1 MSGAAL
7 LAGSV
12 PGLYHKRM
20 KILVTGGAG
29 FIGSALVRRLTADD
43 HEVRVLDDMSRGKPQ
58 RLAGVPVQVIR
69 GDIRD
74 PGTVLLAA
82 HGCEMIIHCAYIQ
95 GTQTFYAEPRL
106 ILDVA
111 LRGILNVLDA
121 CRESGCRELLLVSSS
136 EAYETP
142 PVYPTP
148 EDVPLVVPD
157 PLNPRFS
164 YGGGKIASEL
174 AALAWQRTGILDRL
188 IITRPHNIYGP
199 DMGTR
204 HVIPE
209 FCERMNTLGTRH
221 PDGPVAFPIQGSGEE
236 TRSFCYIS
244 DCVEQFMTL
253 LEKAPRG
260 AEIYHVG
267 ATGER
272 TILDVAY
279 RVAACYDRVVKV
291 EPGILPK
298 GSPSRR
304 LPDIRKVMALG
315 YVPKVTF
322 EDGLAE
328 TVAWYRA
335 HG

>member
-1 MSGAAL
+1 
-7 LAGSV
+7 
-12 PGLYHKRM
+12 M
-20 KILVTGGAG
+20 KYLITGGAG
-29 FIGSALVRRLTADD
+29 FIGSALVQRLVLDG
-43 HEVRVLDDMSRGKPQ
+43 HEVVVLDDMSRGRPD
-58 RLAGVPVQVIR
+58 RLAGLPVTVHQ
-69 GDIRD
+69 GDVRD
-74 PGTVLLAA
+74 PDLVTRAM
-82 HGCEMIIHCAYIQ
+82 HGCEAVVHAAYIQ

-111 LRGILNVLDA
+111 LRGIINVLDA
-121 CRESGCRELLLVSSS
+121 CRMTGCRELLLVSSS

-188 IITRPHNIYGP
+188 IIVRPHNIYGP

-209 FCERMNTLGTRH
+209 FCERMNLLAAAQPEGIIT
-221 PDGPVAFPIQGSGEE
+221 FPIQGSGEE
-236 TRSFCYIS
+236 TRSFCYID
-244 DCVEQFMTL
+244 DCTEQFMTL
-253 LEKAPRG
+253 LNRSPRG
-260 AEIYHVG
+260 AEIYHLG
-267 ATGER
+267 GMAER
-272 TILDVAY
+272 SMIDVAR
-279 RVAACYDRVVKV
+279 RVALCYGRDVKI

-304 LPDIRKVMALG
+304 LPDISKILDLG
-315 YVPKVTF
+315 Y
-322 EDGLAE
+322 DGTRVGFDEGLRRTAE
-328 TVAWYRA
+328 WYREHA
-335 HG
+335 